1 MPPKGSK
8 ALNEKRKQIGL
19 LASKKKAIPSM
30 EQKLSELDKL
40 INNLEHKL
48 SRKRKRVEE
57 LNKSVNETKDVSQ
70 NVLFPILTTNAAKR
84 RKKTL
89 QTKTSVRNLDSEG
102 EMKHLLQRKLSTVL
116 QMKTLLL
123 H

>member
-8 ALNEKRKQIGL
+8 VLNEKRKQIGL
-19 LASKKKAIPSM
+19 LASKKKAISSM
-30 EQKLSELDKL
+30 EQKLYELDKL

-84 RKKTL
+84 RKNPYKP
-89 QTKTSVRNLDSEG
+89 KP
-102 EMKHLLQRKLSTVL
+102 QREI
-116 QMKTLLL
+116 
-123 H
+123 